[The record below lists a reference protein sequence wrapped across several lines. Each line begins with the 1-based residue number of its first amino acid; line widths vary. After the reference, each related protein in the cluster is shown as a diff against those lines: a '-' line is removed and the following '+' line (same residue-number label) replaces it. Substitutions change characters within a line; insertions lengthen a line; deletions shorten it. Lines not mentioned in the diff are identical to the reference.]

1 MTFPEL
7 SPSAALFLDFDG
19 TLAPIQPDPET
30 VYLPDGGAD
39 LLVRLSR
46 RLDGA
51 LVILSG
57 RDIRDLAQR
66 VPDALWRAG
75 GHGSFLCPPGEAA
88 PDILPDAPVALS
100 EAILALIGEMP
111 GVRLEPKGPVL
122 AVHYRQAPLQSAPL
136 YQGIALIL
144 EAFPGYTLQAGKMV
158 VEARPRGA
166 HKGDCLRKL
175 MKQAPFTGR
184 QPLMIGDDTTDEDAM
199 KASLQS
205 GGTAIK
211 VGPGETAAPFRLTD
225 PAGVWEWL
233 RKGLT

>member
-1 MTFPEL
+1 MIFPEL

-30 VYLPDGGAD
+30 VYLPDGGGE

-46 RLDGA
+46 QLGGA
-51 LVILSG
+51 LVIISG
-57 RDIRDLAQR
+57 RDIRDLARR

-75 GHGSFLCPPGEAA
+75 GHGSFLCQPGKAA
-88 PDILPDAPVALS
+88 PDVLPEAPAALI
-100 EAILALIGEMP
+100 EAILVLTGKMP

-122 AVHYRQAPLQSAPL
+122 AVHYRQAPQLSAPL
-136 YQGIALIL
+136 QQAMALIL

-158 VEARPRGA
+158 IEARPRGA
-166 HKGDCLRKL
+166 HKGDCIRKL
-175 MKQAPFTGR
+175 MKQAPFAGR

-199 KASLQS
+199 HASLQS
-205 GGTAIK
+205 GGSAIK
-211 VGPGETAAPFRLTD
+211 VGPGETAAPFRLAD
-225 PAGVWEWL
+225 PAGVWDWL